1 MLNFGLVGCGRIG
14 IRHATLLSNMEHA
27 KLTAVCDI
35 DEKKAIE
42 FSKKFNV
49 PFYTDYMAM
58 AKKETLDVINIC
70 TPSGFHAKHTIDLV
84 PYIDNIIVEKPM
96 ALKLEDADNMINTCK
111 KEGTRL
117 FIVKQN
123 RFNLP
128 IIKLRE
134 AVEKGRFGRIYLGT
148 VRIHWRR
155 AQKYYDMDNWH
166 GTWSM
171 DGGVLT
177 NQSSHHIDML
187 QWMLGPIKEL
197 FAYTDTF
204 FHKIEVEDT
213 GIAVL
218 RCHSGAMGTIE
229 ATTNTSPEDLEGSIN
244 IYGEKGTVEIG
255 GFAMN
260 KIVTWK
266 FEKKL
271 PEDENIIEKYSVN
284 PPNVY
289 GFGHKAYLEHVVDS
303 IMNNKAGLIDGAEGK
318 KSLEIIHSIYESAE
332 TGKPVIIL
340 ATPHNSKLG
349 KT

>member
-14 IRHATLLSNMEHA
+14 IRHATLLSKMEHA

-35 DEKKAIE
+35 DEKKAKG

-49 PFYTDYMAM
+49 PYY
-58 AKKETLDVINIC
+58 LDFIEMVKNEKLNIVNIC
-70 TPSGFHAKHTIDLV
+70 TPSGYHAEHTIKLA
-84 PYIDNIIVEKPM
+84 PYIDNIVVEKPI
-96 ALKLEDADNMINTCK
+96 ALKLKDADEMINICK
-111 KEGTRL
+111 KEKTRL
-117 FIVKQN
+117 FVVKQN

-134 AVEKGRFGRIYLGT
+134 AVENGRFGKIFLGT

-155 AQKYYDMDNWH
+155 TQEYYDMDNWH
-166 GTWSM
+166 GTWKM

-187 QWMLGPIKEL
+187 QWMLGPVKEV

-204 FHKIEVEDT
+204 FHNIEVEDT
-213 GIAVL
+213 GVAVL
-218 RCHSGAMGTIE
+218 KTNNGALGIIE

-271 PEDENIIEKYSVN
+271 AEDENIIEKYSTN

-289 GFGHKAYLEHVVDS
+289 GFGHKAYLEHVIDS
-303 IMNNKAGLIDGAEGK
+303 ILNKKAGLIDGVEGR

-332 TGKPVIIL
+332 TGKPVRIDKY
-340 ATPHNSKLG
+340 PHKSKLG
-349 KT
+349 